1 MGFLSPKCLGLQW
14 FPSGG
19 RDSGLTPK
27 WDVMASDTGGGQ
39 CEDLAKQEGSCRLG
53 ITLAAPPPCHH
64 AFGSRVRW
72 RVFEAAQELVVGEG
86 AGVKGAELPLRVLT
100 PWDGHTSVCCVPL
113 TLK

>member
-53 ITLAAPPPCHH
+53 CPSPVPPCLWQQS
-64 AFGSRVRW
+64 ALG
-72 RVFEAAQELVVGEG
+72 VFEAAQELVVGEG

-100 PWDGHTSVCCVPL
+100 PWDGHTSVSCVPL